1 MVISRLDRE
10 GTPVPRHL
18 VSPAQL
24 LSSVISEAEEMSC
37 VVKGSSAYL
46 RENDAF
52 IGGGGLCC
60 QKTLS
65 KFNKYRVYSELE
77 QLEPQGGDPFLIPLP
92 SI

>member
-52 IGGGGLCC
+52 IGGEGGFAARKLCPSSINTGFT
-60 QKTLS
+60 Q
-65 KFNKYRVYSELE
+65 NWNNWNHRV
-77 QLEPQGGDPFLIPLP
+77 GIRF
-92 SI
+92 